1 MTQGHE
7 SLFANDE
14 NLSSYTPQIGLTF
27 NPVHLNSSKY
37 EFSLSIKGGYLFA
50 RADGFGKKDCE
61 RQDHHNSF
69 TACSKSVLSI
79 APIISVLDRLRF
91 KPFFNISPLKPDG

>member
-1 MTQGHE
+1 M
-7 SLFANDE
+7 
-14 NLSSYTPQIGLTF
+14 NL
-27 NPVHLNSSKY
+27 VC
-37 EFSLSIKGGYLFA
+37 IKGGYLFA

-91 KPFFNISPLKPDG
+91 KPLFQYFPTETRWVIGLGAGLTFNLKY